1 MGLFGEKEK
10 CCICQAK
17 DGKKQILD
25 GRVCWDCIHLAGPF
39 LKSRSSFGYKQNSK
53 QDFYEAITKSLDNQG
68 ILQEFHETD
77 NFANPNSSR
86 YIEYGDYIKIDDRHK
101 WWYTAHGKPSNI
113 VFKFSDIVDF
123 DIAENGHTVAET
135 KTKGGSGVGRA
146 VVGGAL
152 FGPAGAVV
160 GATTKKKKSTT
171 TEKQLLDS
179 MYVRILLDN
188 KEFTS
193 VTIEIT
199 HPYNNIG
206 IGSDGHDR
214 MRSDAE
220 EIIARL
226 RKMKLD
232 SSINE
237 ESADISLSVADEI
250 LKFKQLFDMGVI
262 TQEEFEA
269 KKKQLLTL

>member
-39 LKSRSSFGYKQNSK
+39 LKNKSSLGYKQNSK
-53 QDFYEAITKSLDNQG
+53 QDFYEAITKSLENEQK
-68 ILQEFHETD
+68 LQEFQETD
-77 NFANPNSSR
+77 NLINPNFSR
-86 YIEYGDYIKIDDRHK
+86 YLEYGDYLKIDDHHK
-101 WWYTAHGKPSNI
+101 WWYTAHGKPGSV

-123 DIAENGHTVAET
+123 EISENGHTIAET

-152 FGPAGAVV
+152 FGPAGALV
-160 GATTKKKKSTT
+160 GATTKKKKATT
-171 TEKQLLDS
+171 TEKQVLDS
-179 MYVRILLDN
+179 MCVRIFLDN
-188 KEFTS
+188 NEFTM

-199 HPYNNIG
+199 HPYNNVG

-220 EIIARL
+220 EIISRL
-226 RKMKLD
+226 RKMKMN
-232 SSINE
+232 SSLNE
-237 ESADISLSVADEI
+237 ESTENSSSVADEI
-250 LKFKQLFDMGVI
+250 LKFKQLLDIGAI

-269 KKKQLLTL
+269 KKNQLLRL